1 VAEFYANIAQ
11 LALRLATSA
20 PGRPPI
26 RSVVQL
32 VERLD
37 PACLSRSWDGRPAEL
52 GIFRDLKG
60 RLAEVVVRMGNLA
73 AALGGAFGGCWA
85 VEDVD
90 LAVFTV
96 STLANA
102 SDGDACMRMLL
113 GDLSHYAVRRKP
125 RQRRA
130 LVLFDKF
137 SSLEGDRRTAVNLIN
152 RARGPHV
159 GVVLCAQSAVSLG
172 DEDARQ
178 RLLASAN
185 AILPYPDAAPL
196 TALAG
201 SLREPRPRSWSR
213 TAR

>member
-1 VAEFYANIAQ
+1 MGAWSFTQEAEFYANIAQ

-20 PGRPPI
+20 PGHPPI
-26 RSVVQL
+26 RSVAQL

-37 PACLSRSWDGRPAEL
+37 PAWLSRSWDGHPAEL
-52 GIFRDLKG
+52 GIIRDLKG

-73 AALGGAFGGCWA
+73 ADLGGAFDGCWA

-96 STLANA
+96 PTLANA

-130 LVLFDKF
+130 LVLFDEF
-137 SSLEGDRRTAVNLIN
+137 SSLEGGRRTAVNLID

-159 GVVLCAQSAVSLG
+159 GVVLCA
-172 DEDARQ
+172 
-178 RLLASAN
+178 
-185 AILPYPDAAPL
+185 
-196 TALAG
+196 
-201 SLREPRPRSWSR
+201 
-213 TAR
+213 